1 LPSNRLT
8 SPHPRGDRR
17 LLPDGRKVQTERYDR
32 AVPFLLRI
40 LVAWAIDA
48 AALAVAAWIFS
59 GISVGGSAGT
69 LILAALVYG
78 ILATFVKPVL
88 KLLTFPLMLLTLGI
102 AWFFVAMFIL
112 WLTDV
117 IVGGLHI
124 DGFWTLVGGTLVVW
138 AVGAIADHWLFPKQG
153 PLKGLMRSSSR
164 FGRA

>member
-1 LPSNRLT
+1 VSL
-8 SPHPRGDRR
+8 
-17 LLPDGRKVQTERYDR
+17 
-32 AVPFLLRI
+32 LLRI

-69 LILAALVYG
+69 LIVAALVYG

-88 KLLTFPLMLLTLGI
+88 KLVTFPLMLLTLGI
-102 AWFFVAMFIL
+102 MWFLVAMFIL

-124 DGFWTLVGGTLVVW
+124 DGFWTLVGGTIVVW
-138 AVGAIADHWLFPKQG
+138 AVGAIADRWLFPKEG
-153 PLKGLMRSSSR
+153 AL
-164 FGRA
+164 GRLVRAA

>member
-1 LPSNRLT
+1 
-8 SPHPRGDRR
+8 
-17 LLPDGRKVQTERYDR
+17 
-32 AVPFLLRI
+32 VPFLLRI

-69 LILAALVYG
+69 LIVSALVYG

-102 AWFFVAMFIL
+102 MWFLVAMFIL

-117 IVGGLHI
+117 IVSGLTI
-124 DGFWTLVGGTLVVW
+124 NGFWTLVGGTIVVW
-138 AVGAIADHWLFPKQG
+138 LVGAIADHYLFPKEG
-153 PLKGLMRSSSR
+153 PLKRLV
-164 FGRA
+164 RAT

>member
-1 LPSNRLT
+1 VPLP
-8 SPHPRGDRR
+8 
-17 LLPDGRKVQTERYDR
+17 
-32 AVPFLLRI
+32 LRI

-69 LILAALVYG
+69 LIVAALVYG

-117 IVGGLHI
+117 IVSGLHI
-124 DGFWTLVGGTLVVW
+124 DGFWTLVGGTIVVW
-138 AVGAIADHWLFPKQG
+138 AVGAVADHWLFPNQG
-153 PLKGLMRSSSR
+153 PLEGRMRSSSR
-164 FGRA
+164 FSRA

>member
-1 LPSNRLT
+1 MSFPL
-8 SPHPRGDRR
+8 R
-17 LLPDGRKVQTERYDR
+17 LL
-32 AVPFLLRI
+32 F
-40 LVAWAIDA
+40 AWAVDA
-48 AALAVAAWIFS
+48 AALAVAAWIFT

-88 KLLTFPLMLLTLGI
+88 KLLTFPLMLLTLGV

-112 WLTDV
+112 WLTDA

-124 DGFWTLVGGTLVVW
+124 HGFWTLVGGTVVVW
-138 AVGAIADHWLFPKQG
+138 AVGAAADHWLFPKQG
-153 PLKGLMRSSSR
+153 SVKRLTASSR